1 MRGEEGKRGE
11 GIGVVCQCC
20 PGGWPQALYMTP
32 KRVVLD
38 SKWEQGVVYNMLVFG
53 GGWYVYGLGELDWFH
68 EHLKA
73 QHNNNKA
80 TVH

>member
-1 MRGEEGKRGE
+1 
-11 GIGVVCQCC
+11 
-20 PGGWPQALYMTP
+20 MTC

-38 SKWEQGVVYNMLVFG
+38 SKSEQGVVYSMLVFG
-53 GGWYVYGLGELDWFH
+53 GGRYVYGLDEPHCFH